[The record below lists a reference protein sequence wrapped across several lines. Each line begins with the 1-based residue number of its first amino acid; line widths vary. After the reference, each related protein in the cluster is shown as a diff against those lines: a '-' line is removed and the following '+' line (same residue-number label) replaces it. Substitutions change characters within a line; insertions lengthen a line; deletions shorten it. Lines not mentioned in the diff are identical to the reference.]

1 MFRYMLAHAPA
12 HMLIHMHTHMRIPMR
27 IRTRMH
33 MRGGRHERKA
43 SANKGTTRPYAANFS
58 NNMASKTRKGCVHT
72 ANKLS
77 VLARSRGGLARPRK
91 AEPHTAGAGRHGQG
105 CDHAGRHWDVAEL
118 STGPDDLTHAVRS
131 GAEQLLSEPAR
142 GFSVL
147 GIGGGA
153 PPPINDM

>member
-1 MFRYMLAHAPA
+1 VNLRQL
-12 HMLIHMHTHMRIPMR
+12 RIVQR
-27 IRTRMH
+27 RDASVGRNVNCQNNVATILVKVLGVATDVD
-33 MRGGRHERKA
+33 RGEVKEIC
-43 SANKGTTRPYAANFS
+43 
-58 NNMASKTRKGCVHT
+58 CVHT